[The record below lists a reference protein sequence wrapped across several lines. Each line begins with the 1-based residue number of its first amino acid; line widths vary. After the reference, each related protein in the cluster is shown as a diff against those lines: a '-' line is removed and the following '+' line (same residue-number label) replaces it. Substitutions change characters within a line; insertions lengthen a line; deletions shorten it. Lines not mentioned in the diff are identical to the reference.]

1 MSEDRQSQDELMRTM
16 ALLKVAFDLRHRHYH
31 GFEHLVGEA
40 LRDMDID
47 PQDFARFTEDN
58 RSPLEQQARDR
69 GYDRSSDQEDPDRR

>member
-1 MSEDRQSQDELMRTM
+1 MEGDRRHQDELMRTM

-47 PQDFARFTEDN
+47 PEEFTRFTEDN
-58 RSPLEQQARDR
+58 RAPLEARARDR
-69 GYDRSSDQEDPDRR
+69 GYDSPTEE